1 MPVGNQPPAGILKS
15 NVFSALNGMSYN
27 ATAKA
32 FTDGSNNTI
41 YMYVEKQSSTS
52 DLPQWNYGTA
62 AEAAT
67 NKNPRGEIS
76 QTVANIILSG
86 TFVSSDGT
94 VSLNGVKY
102 RFRLER
108 DANGVDQVAA
118 V

>member
-1 MPVGNQPPAGILKS
+1 VGILRS
-15 NVFSALNGMSYN
+15 TVFDALYGMSYN

-32 FTDGSNNTI
+32 FTDDSNHTI
-41 YMYVEKQSSTS
+41 YMYVEKQSTTS

-67 NKNPRGEIS
+67 HNNPRGEIS
-76 QTVANIILSG
+76 QTVANIILGG
-86 TFVSSDGT
+86 TYNADGT
-94 VSLNGVKY
+94 VGYGGVNY

-108 DANGVDQVAA
+108 DANGVDQVRA